1 MNRASPR
8 KAKAQADVTHK
19 RLALPKLTPSRTVGL
34 IACIVALTVTFA
46 GDIRRAFQTR
56 FNPRIAFAARA
67 EEQRT
72 KARNIEARS
81 NQAPVFDGEMY
92 RSEGRLREA
101 SAVAIAASLAFI
113 ARSTERRPV
122 ANVDDLLTEIA
133 RRNWL
138 PPGVEFVANRRIL
151 ASERSMIHVRL
162 RMQPF
167 GVEVVSLGRER
178 RDGAALLLRVPDD
191 VADDEPPNNPPH
203 NQPHNQ
209 FRGGRYFR
217 SLRLDEIRVPE
228 PFVLPSRVQATGWQ
242 AETLHAEMPVGSLS
256 GRKGTVICRRK
267 FRLRRN
273 ATDEFHQS
281 HSNLRCGTWATAP
294 R

>member
-1 MNRASPR
+1 MMKRASQR
-8 KAKAQADVTHK
+8 KAKAKADLTQK

-46 GDIRRAFQTR
+46 TDIRRAFQTG
-56 FNPRIAFAARA
+56 FNPRIAFAART
-67 EEQRT
+67 EERKT
-72 KARNIEARS
+72 KARDAKARL
-81 NQAPVFDGEMY
+81 NQAPIFDGEMY

-122 ANVDDLLTEIA
+122 ANVEDLLTEIA
-133 RRNWL
+133 RRNLL
-138 PPGVEFVANRRIL
+138 PPGVEFIADRRIL

-162 RMQPF
+162 RPQPF
-167 GVEVVSLGRER
+167 GVEVVSFGRER

-191 VADDEPPNNPPH
+191 VAGDEPQN

-209 FRGGRYFR
+209 PRGERYFR
-217 SLRLDEIRVPE
+217 SVRLDEIRVPE
-228 PFVLPSRVQATGWQ
+228 PFALASRVQATGWQ
-242 AETLHAEMPVGSLS
+242 AETLKAEMPLGAD
-256 GRKGTVICRRK
+256 
-267 FRLRRN
+267 FERLAKWAHER
-273 ATDEFHQS
+273 
-281 HSNLRCGTWATAP
+281 SNLSSQMQTSLERQ

>member
-1 MNRASPR
+1 MMKRVSQR
-8 KAKAQADVTHK
+8 KAKAKANVTLR

-34 IACIVALTVTFA
+34 IACIVALTLTFA
-46 GDIRRAFQTR
+46 GDIRRAFQTG

-67 EEQRT
+67 EERKT
-72 KARNIEARS
+72 KARNTEARS
-81 NQAPVFDGEMY
+81 NQAPIFDGEMY

-122 ANVDDLLTEIA
+122 VNVDDLLAEIT

-138 PPGVEFVANRRIL
+138 PPGVEFVADRKLL
-151 ASERSMIHVRL
+151 ASKRSVIHVRL
-162 RMQPF
+162 RPQPF

-203 NQPHNQ
+203 HQS
-209 FRGGRYFR
+209 RGGRYFR

-267 FRLRRN
+267 FTLRRN